1 MFRFSIFTT
10 AALCLICLALVFPG
24 NAYAMHIMEG
34 FLPMEWS
41 GFWYLLTIPFFI
53 IGIRSINKTIKLDP
67 SLKML
72 LGLAGAFVFVL
83 SALKLPSLTGSCSH
97 PTGIGLGAVIFGPW
111 AMTVLGSIV
120 LIFQAVF
127 LAHGGLSTL
136 GANTFSMAVAGPI
149 AAYGIFKLLQKSGA
163 PLWLSVFMAA
173 VAGNLTTYMTTALQ
187 LALAFPSE
195 VGGFTASFLKFAGV
209 FGLTQVPL
217 AFTEGLLTIVVFNVL
232 ANYSKRELQEL
243 SVIPREVRA

>member
-1 MFRFSIFTT
+1 MFRVIIFSA
-10 AALCLICLALVFPG
+10 AALSLACLALVFPG

-34 FLPMEWS
+34 FLPLKWS

-72 LGLAGAFVFVL
+72 LGLAGAFMFVL

-149 AAYGIFKLLQKSGA
+149 AAYGIFKLLQKCGA
-163 PLWLSVFMAA
+163 PLWLSVFVAA
-173 VAGNLTTYMTTALQ
+173 VTGNLTTYMTTALQ

-243 SVIPREVRA
+243 SVIPGEVRA